1 MFMAIIATIGAELAL
16 MALVT
21 VEYWLIGRSID
32 RCGGA
37 A

>member
-1 MFMAIIATIGAELAL
+1 MFMAIIATIGTELAL

-21 VEYWLIGRSID
+21 AEYWLIGRSID
-32 RCGGA
+32 RCDGA